1 MPMTSQSGDVDATL
15 AAAFP
20 TSVRQRIPAV
30 LEILPPTRLMPVSS
44 FTVSV
49 QGESVTIPYRLYNDE
64 PESEAQQ
71 TLSPD
76 QRTIL
81 HCLYTRHHDG
91 RIRHRH
97 LEQASESLQPWVMPF
112 VVQLVGEYV
121 LEILVTIQDQLAE
134 LNTPDAA
141 QHTAYGQFLA
151 ANPNFL
157 TLTGQRV
164 TSYWNCYYR
173 PAYPNLHTYPGH
185 ALLRSL
191 QAAASSYAPTT

>member
-1 MPMTSQSGDVDATL
+1 MTSQPDDVASL
-15 AAAFP
+15 ALAFP
-20 TSVRQRIPAV
+20 ASVRQRIPAV
-30 LEILPPTRLMPVSS
+30 LEILPPTRLMPASP

-76 QRTIL
+76 QRAIL

-91 RIRHRH
+91 RIRHQH
-97 LEQASESLQPWVMPF
+97 LEQVSRSLQSWVMPF

-121 LEILVTIQDQLAE
+121 LEILVTIQDQLSE
-134 LNTPDAA
+134 LNTPGGAH
-141 QHTAYGQFLA
+141 HTAYGQFLA
-151 ANPNFL
+151 ANHDFL
-157 TLTGQRV
+157 TLTGQRM

-173 PAYPNLHTYPGH
+173 STYPELHTYPGH

-191 QAAASSYAPTT
+191 RAAASSYAATT

>member
-1 MPMTSQSGDVDATL
+1 MPMTSQPGDVDATV

-20 TSVRQRIPAV
+20 ASVRQRVQAV
-30 LEILPPTRLMPVSS
+30 LEILPPTRLMPASP

-49 QGESVTIPYRLYNDE
+49 QGEAVTIPYRLYNDE
-64 PESEAQQ
+64 PENEAQQ

-97 LEQASESLQPWVMPF
+97 LEQASKSLQPWVMPF

-134 LNTPDAA
+134 LTTPGAA

-151 ANPNFL
+151 ANPHFL

-164 TSYWNCYYR
+164 ASYWNCYYR
-173 PAYPNLHTYPGH
+173 LAYPDRRTYP
-185 ALLRSL
+185 ATPFCARSKP
-191 QAAASSYAPTT
+191 QRPAMPQ

>member
-1 MPMTSQSGDVDATL
+1 MPTTSQPGDV

-20 TSVRQRIPAV
+20 ASVRQCVPAV

-49 QGESVTIPYRLYNDE
+49 RGEPVTIPYRLYNDE
-64 PESEAQQ
+64 PDSEVQQ
-71 TLSPD
+71 ALSPD
-76 QRTIL
+76 QRAIL

-97 LEQASESLQPWVMPF
+97 VERACESLQPWVMPF

-121 LEILVTIQDQLAE
+121 LEILVTIQDQLAN
-134 LNTPDAA
+134 LNTPGAA

-151 ANPNFL
+151 ANPDFL
-157 TLTGQRV
+157 VLTGQRV
-164 TSYWNCYYR
+164 ASYWNCYYR
-173 PAYPNLHTYPGH
+173 SAYPDLRTYPGH

-191 QAAASSYAPTT
+191 QAAASSYAATA